1 MGTPLLARD
10 AADMIQSAE
19 FLWLVGALIA
29 ILLLGA
35 VLISWIER
43 WRKRQLSDNAAADI
57 EQISNYRTMFERGE
71 LTIEEYERIKRKE
84 AHRLRD
90 KLIAKPDEPK
100 PSAKAPPAQPLPQ
113 EPESPPP
120 DAV

>member
-19 FLWLVGALIA
+19 FLWLVGALVA

-35 VLISWIER
+35 ILISWIER
-43 WRKRQLSDNAAADI
+43 WRKRQLSDSTAADI
-57 EQISNYRTMFERGE
+57 EQISSYRTMFERGE

-90 KLIAKPDEPK
+90 KLIAKPDQPK
-100 PSAKAPPAQPLPQ
+100 PPAKAPPAQPSPK
-113 EPESPPP
+113 EPEPPP
-120 DAV
+120 PAVD